1 MSRAETVRRQTANR
15 RRVLEQRRRGV
26 NRTLN
31 QLANSF
37 KRLNVGRDRYNLG
50 TITNA
55 NNRYVSVRLSRLL
68 IDRLKEI
75 YTRTWTQR
83 VEYVGSIP
91 FTVSNTRNYVKFN
104 QPTARTNQQLASVTP
119 TQEELTQYI
128 VYHTHPVPEY
138 ATPLFTYPSE
148 ADFRTYINAYPNIQ
162 ANLILENQG
171 YYIIDLIETNLNKP
185 NIDDVI
191 REFRGLVQGQE
202 FQRVSVTWSNL
213 AYIQTTSDKW
223 KRAVNGYI
231 DPIMR
236 RKFGISIKYYTW
248 DQLGEITLLD
258 KNVIMNIG

>member
-1 MSRAETVRRQTANR
+1 MSRAETARRQTANR
-15 RRVLEQRRRGV
+15 RRVIEQRRRGV

-31 QLANSF
+31 QLTNSF

-128 VYHTHPVPEY
+128 VYHTHPVPENE
-138 ATPLFTYPSE
+138 TPLFTYPSE
-148 ADFRTYINAYPNIQ
+148 PDFRAYIANYPAVQ
-162 ANLILENQG
+162 ANIILENQG
-171 YYIIDLIETNLNKP
+171 YYVVDLLETNMDKP
-185 NIDDVI
+185 SPNDVV
-191 REFRGLVQGQE
+191 RVFNELMGGRE
-202 FQRVSVTWSNL
+202 FQRVRVDWSSL
-213 AYIQTTSDKW
+213 AYFATTPERW
-223 KRAVNGYI
+223 KRAINKYV

-236 RKFGISIKYYTW
+236 RQFGISVRYYTW
-248 DQLGEITLLD
+248 NELGTITLLD

>member
-1 MSRAETVRRQTANR
+1 MSRAETARRQTANR
-15 RRVLEQRRRGV
+15 RRVIEQRRRGV

-31 QLANSF
+31 QLTNSF

-128 VYHTHPVPEY
+128 VYHTHPVPENE
-138 ATPLFTYPSE
+138 TPLFTYPSE
-148 ADFRTYINAYPNIQ
+148 PDFRAYIANYPAVQ
-162 ANLILENQG
+162 ANIILENQG
-171 YYIIDLIETNLNKP
+171 YYVVDLLETNMDKP
-185 NIDDVI
+185 NPNDVV
-191 REFRGLVQGQE
+191 RVFNELMGGRE
-202 FQRVSVTWSNL
+202 FQRVRVDWSSL
-213 AYIQTTSDKW
+213 TYFTTTPEKW
-223 KRAVNGYI
+223 KRVINKYV

-236 RKFGISIKYYTW
+236 RQFGISVRYYTW
-248 DQLGEITLLD
+248 NELGTITLLD

>member
-1 MSRAETVRRQTANR
+1 MSRAETARIQTANR
-15 RRVLEQRRRGV
+15 RRVIEQRRRGV

-31 QLANSF
+31 QLTNSF

-128 VYHTHPVPEY
+128 VYHTHPVPENE
-138 ATPLFTYPSE
+138 TPLFTYPSE
-148 ADFRTYINAYPNIQ
+148 PDFRAYIANYPAVQ
-162 ANLILENQG
+162 ANIILENQG
-171 YYIIDLIETNLNKP
+171 YYVVDLLETNMDKP
-185 NIDDVI
+185 NPNDVV
-191 REFRGLVQGQE
+191 RVFNELMGGRE
-202 FQRVSVTWSNL
+202 FQRVRVDWSSL
-213 AYIQTTSDKW
+213 TYFTTTPEKW
-223 KRAVNGYI
+223 KRVINKYV

-236 RKFGISIKYYTW
+236 RQFGISVRYYTW
-248 DQLGEITLLD
+248 NELGTITLLD

>member
-1 MSRAETVRRQTANR
+1 MTQINAAINR
-15 RRVLEQRRRGV
+15 LARNFRRVNIPR
-26 NRTLN
+26 N
-31 QLANSF
+31 AF
-37 KRLNVGRDRYNLG
+37 NLG
-50 TITNA
+50 TVTGANA
-55 NNRYVSVRLSRLL
+55 SLLSVRLSRKT
-68 IDRLKEI
+68 IKELQDI
-75 YTRTWTQR
+75 YKKTWEQR
-83 VEYVGSIP
+83 VEYAGAIP
-91 FTVSNTRNYVKFN
+91 FTVSNTRNYVRFN
-104 QPTARTNQQLASVTP
+104 RPTARTNQQLATVSP
-119 TQEELTQYI
+119 TQEEMTQYI

>member
-1 MSRAETVRRQTANR
+1 MSRAETARRQTANR
-15 RRVLEQRRRGV
+15 RRVIEQRRRGV

-128 VYHTHPVPEY
+128 VYHTHPVPENE
-138 ATPLFTYPSE
+138 TPLFTYPSE
-148 ADFRTYINAYPNIQ
+148 PDFRAYIANYPAVQ

-171 YYIIDLIETNLNKP
+171 YYVVDLLETNMDKP
-185 NIDDVI
+185 NPNDVV
-191 REFRGLVQGQE
+191 RVFNELMGGRE
-202 FQRVSVTWSNL
+202 FQRVRVDWSSL
-213 AYIQTTSDKW
+213 AYFATTPERW
-223 KRAVNGYI
+223 KRAINKYV

-236 RKFGISIKYYTW
+236 RQFGISVRYYTW
-248 DQLGEITLLD
+248 NELGTITLLD